1 MKGKLK
7 NGFEFEVDENALDN
21 MELIDAMADAQED
34 NPAMF
39 SKAVLLLLGKDQ
51 RKKLYDHLR
60 DKSGRVSIEAVT
72 NSFVEIFEA
81 LGDQGKN

>member
-1 MKGKLK
+1 MKGKLE
-7 NGFEFEVDENALDN
+7 NGFEFVVDDDALDN

-39 SKAVLLLLGKDQ
+39 SKAVLILLGKDQ
-51 RKKLYDHLR
+51 RQKLYDHLR
-60 DKSGRVSIEAVT
+60 DESGRVPIEAVT
-72 NSFVEIFEA
+72 NAFVEIFEA